1 VDHDLTGC
9 QHGAAGYARPVV
21 TQTDLELRDGRTLH
35 VYDTLADG
43 ADARLTVFWH
53 HGTPNL
59 GPPPEPLFPAA
70 ARRGIRWVSYDRPGY
85 GGSTPHPGRDVA
97 SAAADVTSVAD
108 ALGIGRFAA
117 MGHSGGSM
125 PALAC
130 GALLPERVLGLV
142 CVAALAPFH
151 AQGLDWFAGMAAAGA
166 AELRAAAR
174 GRAALVERLTSNDF
188 DPEQFTPADHAALA
202 GPWSWLGDVAGQALE
217 GGLGGMVDDDLAYV
231 TPWGFDPG
239 QVRAPVLLLHGGQD
253 RVAPSSHAKW
263 LAARIRSAELWLRP
277 DEGHISVLNSA
288 EAALDWLL
296 EHT

>member
-1 VDHDLTGC
+1 M
-9 QHGAAGYARPVV
+9 V

-43 ADARLTVFWH
+43 ADAGLTVFWH

-85 GGSTPHPGRDVA
+85 GGSTPYPGRDLA

-117 MGHSGGSM
+117 MGHSGGSIS
-125 PALAC
+125 ALAC

-151 AQGLDWFAGMAAAGA
+151 AKGLDWFAGMAAAGA
-166 AELRAAAR
+166 AELRAATR

-188 DPEQFTPADHAALA
+188 DPEQFTPADHAAIA
-202 GPWSWLGDVAGQALE
+202 GPWSWLGGVAGQALE

-231 TPWGFDPG
+231 APWGFDPG

-253 RVAPSSHAKW
+253 RVAPSSHARW
-263 LAARIRSAELWLRP
+263 LATRIPSAELWLRP
-277 DEGHISVLNSA
+277 DAGHISVLNSA
-288 EAALDWLL
+288 EAALDWLW